1 MAGRLAGYKK
11 LFDDVRQGRVKP
23 LYFLH
28 GPEEHMKR
36 EFVRELVAVALPD
49 AERAFNLDVL
59 HGDEFDPQA
68 FDDRMLTFPL
78 FAARRVVI
86 LRNFDALSPSNR
98 ERVIQ
103 RAGAVPEAMTLVVES
118 NDERLE
124 TAAHKKLAAMAA
136 ERGGVAFACGPL
148 DEAES
153 LDRALA
159 RFRREGV
166 HIDPDAL
173 DLLVESVG
181 TQLMDLANE
190 IDKILLS
197 ASDTKTVSREQ
208 VASVVGKYRTE
219 SLFSLL
225 DGIGVAAPATTLS
238 RLSSLLDAGEEPV
251 FVVAMMLRR
260 VVALLEVRHV
270 VAERAR
276 AVSSDRALAE
286 SIAATQSPFFA
297 GKLREQAART
307 HARAL
312 ETLLANLRWADLKL
326 KTTNLDA
333 KCLVE
338 EALVAS
344 SIGKALASPALGP

>member
-1 MAGRLAGYKK
+1 MAGRLSGYKK
-11 LFDDVRQGRVKP
+11 LFDEVRQGRVKA

-28 GPEEHMKR
+28 GPEEYMKR
-36 EFVRELVAVALPD
+36 EFVRELVGAALPD
-49 AERAFNLDVL
+49 AERTFNLDVL
-59 HGDEFDPQA
+59 HGDEFDAQA
-68 FDDRMLTFPL
+68 FDDRLMSFPL
-78 FAARRVVI
+78 FSARRVVI
-86 LRNFDALSPSNR
+86 LRNFEALSPSNR
-98 ERVIQ
+98 ERVIE
-103 RAGAVPEAMTLVVES
+103 RAGGVPDSMTLVVES
-118 NDERLE
+118 NDEKLE
-124 TAAHKKLAAMAA
+124 TAAHKKLAALAA
-136 ERGGVAFACGPL
+136 QRGVAFAFGPL
-148 DEAES
+148 DESES
-153 LDRALA
+153 LERALA

-166 HIDPDAL
+166 QIDPDAL

-197 ASDTKTVSREQ
+197 ASDTKTVTRER

-225 DGIGVAAPATTLS
+225 DGVGVAAPATTLS

-270 VAERAR
+270 VAERGR
-276 AVSSDRALAE
+276 AVSSDRALAD
-286 SIAATQSPFFA
+286 SIAATQSPYFA

-307 HARAL
+307 TSRAL
-312 ETLLANLRWADLKL
+312 ETLLANLRWADLRL
-326 KTTNLDA
+326 KTTNLDP

-338 EALVAS
+338 EALVAAHV
-344 SIGKALASPALGP
+344 GKALASPALAP

>member
-1 MAGRLAGYKK
+1 MAGRLAAYKR

-36 EFVRELVAVALPD
+36 EFVRELVQAALPE
-49 AERAFNLDVL
+49 AERAFNLDIL

-68 FDDRMLTFPL
+68 FDDRMQSFPL
-78 FAARRVVI
+78 FAARRVVV
-86 LRNFDALSPSNR
+86 LRNFDALSVANR
-98 ERVIQ
+98 ERVIE
-103 RAGAVPEAMTLVVES
+103 RAGQVADAMTLVVES
-118 NDERLE
+118 NDEKLE
-124 TAAHKKLAAMAA
+124 TAAHKKLATVAA
-136 ERGGVAFACGPL
+136 QKGVEFAFGHL
-148 DEAES
+148 DESET
-153 LDRALA
+153 LERVLA

-166 HIDPDAL
+166 AIEPDAL

-181 TQLMDLANE
+181 TQLMDLTNE
-190 IDKILLS
+190 VDKILL
-197 ASDTKTVSREQ
+197 AATDTKSVTREE

-225 DGIGVAAPATTLS
+225 DGVGVAGPATTLS
-238 RLSSLLDAGEEPV
+238 RLSSLVDSGEEPV

-270 VAERAR
+270 VAERGR
-276 AVSSDRALAE
+276 AVSTDRALAE

-297 GKLREQAART
+297 GKLREQAAR
-307 HARAL
+307 ASASKL
-312 ETLLANLRWADLKL
+312 ETLLTNLRWADLKL
-326 KTTNLDA
+326 KTTSLDP

-338 EALVAS
+338 EAVLAAEV
-344 SIGKALASPALGP
+344 GKALASPAVPL